1 MRVRPRKCRYANMVG
16 PRDDGPRNLVHV
28 RFELVSEA
36 LGNQRLE
43 RNVAG
48 FPVTRELRNQARGQP
63 SRAASARGSFEGSLM
78 ARVTEAVTR
87 TISRLAMATRMA
99 TLFGKYS

>member
-1 MRVRPRKCRYANMVG
+1 MKGKSTQPMRVRPRKCRYANMVG

-48 FPVTRELRNQARGQP
+48 FAVTRELRNQRADSQPRRLSTLIVRGITDGP
-63 SRAASARGSFEGSLM
+63 RD
-78 ARVTEAVTR
+78 
-87 TISRLAMATRMA
+87 
-99 TLFGKYS
+99 